1 MEEIKNEDII
11 LEDAEIVDFEE
22 LKKIVN
28 SGIEKYICKITQ
40 MIEKNGKLIPKYGT
54 GFFCDIPEKNLKVF
68 ITNNHVINEDFLKKE
83 KKIKFEIGKENK
95 EINLEL
101 KRYKMT
107 DKFYDF
113 TIIEILK
120 EDNINN
126 FLKVDKY
133 INIYK

>member
-28 SGIEKYICKITQ
+28 SGIEKYVCKITQ

-83 KKIKFEIGKENK
+83 KK
-95 EINLEL
+95 
-101 KRYKMT
+101 
-107 DKFYDF
+107 
-113 TIIEILK
+113 
-120 EDNINN
+120 
-126 FLKVDKY
+126 
-133 INIYK
+133 

>member
-28 SGIEKYICKITQ
+28 SGIEKYVSKITQ